1 MNRRLEAGRM
11 LTDKMLVDYLINIG
25 GWSKA
30 DAEQA
35 ASLLAAKIKKYRRY

>member
-1 MNRRLEAGRM
+1 M

-25 GWSKA
+25 GWSKT

-35 ASLLAAKIKKYRRY
+35 TSLLTTKIKKYRGY